1 MIFKLFHL
9 EPGVEKDALHL
20 ETLQLLEGVAVV
32 VHMSRE
38 RETEAHGA
46 ARRLSPPSTFAAPG
60 QDSASGSLHAA
71 KILHLCDELQE
82 S

>member
-1 MIFKLFHL
+1 MGSLSEEENLIFKLFHL
-9 EPGVEKDALHL
+9 EPGVKKDALHL

-46 ARRLSPPSTFAAPG
+46 ARSSPWAG
-60 QDSASGSLHAA
+60 
-71 KILHLCDELQE
+71 
-82 S
+82 